1 MYDESFPKF
10 KNKLNQRKNVSPWI
24 TKGIEKLSERK
35 QKLYEKFLKKEMLLM
50 KQPTKLIKIYL
61 RQLSVSTKKTLL
73 TKDTPVQICIKKRW
87 TVMKEITGN
96 VKHNKK
102 SNFPQKLKIG
112 NKTKTGEDEI
122 ANKFN
127 KYFADIGL
135 SLAKDIPN
143 PSIPFE
149 TFLKRVN
156 TTWPSQ
162 SLSTNEVKDVFFS
175 L

>member
-50 KQPTKLIKIYL
+50 KLIKIYL